1 MQARK
6 NAWRLLAVKMTF
18 VQCTSVKYR
27 AKVGLLVFWCLPSSS
42 FTTQTYLVET
52 FQNLNFR
59 LSIQIKGQLWP
70 LIKNA
75 S

>member
-42 FTTQTYLVET
+42 FTTQTYLVVSSRLE
-52 FQNLNFR
+52 FQAEHPN
-59 LSIQIKGQLWP
+59 
-70 LIKNA
+70 
-75 S
+75 